1 MVTQGGSR
9 EPGLSLV
16 AISAAWPPVLPFCVS
31 AAPCPLVAVW
41 WHVDMTLA
49 RDSSVDG
56 RVWLRGCVGLWLGT
70 GHEIG
75 MGKER
80 KGFHFDP
87 PCPKGGVLCLSEG
100 IDISPG
106 NLDSSLGVSRPSV
119 SHDGLC
125 V

>member
-16 AISAAWPPVLPFCVS
+16 AISAAWPPVLPFCVA

-87 PCPKGGVLCLSEG
+87 PVCEGAGEGAGAPVPSKGVL
-100 IDISPG
+100 
-106 NLDSSLGVSRPSV
+106 
-119 SHDGLC
+119 
-125 V
+125 